1 MDVPCEVQGNIHV
14 CLALFNMCP
23 VFWVHIKFMYGTE
36 FFFLLFILSLRFFSR
51 FGEIHCNQAY
61 NVAYD

>member
-23 VFWVHIKFMYGTE
+23 VFWVHIIAAE
-36 FFFLLFILSLRFFSR
+36 QAILRFK
-51 FGEIHCNQAY
+51 AVKLY
-61 NVAYD
+61 V

>member
-23 VFWVHIKFMYGTE
+23 VFWVHIKIRGG
-36 FFFLLFILSLRFFSR
+36 FLWWMLVYKKQIK
-51 FGEIHCNQAY
+51 IHTSVDSANRIR
-61 NVAYD
+61 